1 MTRVKICGIRSAET
15 ARAAV
20 EAGAAA
26 IGLVID
32 VPDSPRTLTLEE
44 ALAIAQTLPPVIIA
58 VAVLRNPP
66 AELAARWTGAWFQLH
81 GDEDEDKIAEFARV
95 KHVVKGFRFD
105 PAAVRRWND
114 CPAVEFLLIEGDAPG
129 AGKGF
134 RHAELRAL
142 MPEITKPVILAGG
155 LTPENV
161 GDAIRTVRPFGVDV
175 SSGVES
181 SPGVKDPKLIRRFCD
196 AVRAA
201 DRERPLRPA

>member
-1 MTRVKICGIRSAET
+1 MTRVKICGIRSAEI

-20 EAGAAA
+20 EAGADAV
-26 IGLVID
+26 GLVID
-32 VPDSPRTLTLEE
+32 VPGSPRSMTLAE
-44 ALAIAQTLPPVIIA
+44 AQAIARTLPPLVIA

-66 AELAARWTGAWFQLH
+66 ARVAAQWTGAWFQLH
-81 GDEDEDKIAEFARV
+81 GDEEEDLIAEFARV
-95 KHVVKGFRFD
+95 KHVAKGFRFD
-105 PAAVRRWND
+105 AAAVRRWND

-129 AGKGF
+129 AGRGF

-155 LTPENV
+155 LTPGNV
-161 GDAIRTVRPFGVDV
+161 GDAIRTVRPFAVDV

-181 SPGVKDPKLIRRFCD
+181 SPGVKDSRLIRRFCD

-201 DRERPLRPA
+201 DRG